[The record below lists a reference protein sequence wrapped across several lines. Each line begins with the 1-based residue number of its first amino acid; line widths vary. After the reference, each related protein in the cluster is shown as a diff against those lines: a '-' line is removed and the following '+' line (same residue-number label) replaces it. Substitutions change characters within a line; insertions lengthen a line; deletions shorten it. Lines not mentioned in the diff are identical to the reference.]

1 MCVERENPLYIY
13 NRHSKL
19 AAISPPAQG
28 GGLGTLSL
36 IFRRFPC
43 PGVGTRGEKKRRR
56 EALRD
61 WYLLKGR
68 PRSHSMPSAA
78 SLL

>member
-28 GGLGTLSL
+28 GGLGALSL
-36 IFRRFPC
+36 IIRRFPG
-43 PGVGTRGEKKRRR
+43 PGVVPAPRKTPLRGPERLVP
-56 EALRD
+56 A
-61 WYLLKGR
+61 
-68 PRSHSMPSAA
+68 
-78 SLL
+78 

>member
-28 GGLGTLSL
+28 GGLGALSL
-36 IFRRFPC
+36 IFRRFPG
-43 PGVGTRGEKKRRR
+43 PVPSHPAEKNAV
-56 EALRD
+56 E
-61 WYLLKGR
+61 R
-68 PRSHSMPSAA
+68 P
-78 SLL
+78 

>member
-28 GGLGTLSL
+28 GGLGALSL
-36 IFRRFPC
+36 IIRRFPGPV
-43 PGVGTRGEKKRRR
+43 PGPT
-56 EALRD
+56 
-61 WYLLKGR
+61 R
-68 PRSHSMPSAA
+68 PRKNAA
-78 SLL
+78 ERP